1 MFSNARLAFAIV
13 VAIVAIV
20 ATAGAPG
27 RHAQRAGDAVSH
39 ASKHNSLAQDTSRPM
54 FNHPR

>member
-20 ATAGAPG
+20 ATAGSAD
-27 RHAQRAGDAVSH
+27 RHAQRAGDA
-39 ASKHNSLAQDTSRPM
+39 ASQASTHNSAAQNTLRPM
-54 FNHPR
+54 LSQPR